1 MRIQEGAYRERPR
14 DAANRHQV
22 VTTHAQ
28 AYYRVSDVGGVQLH
42 SRDACGSSHLPR
54 VRWVL
59 GRINLVVATSPPCQ
73 FGANPARTLFASLSP
88 CELAM
93 LCRPIQGAAWRR
105 DVQHFSTPRM
115 IPAYSVHHTVV
126 ALHSYS
132 RALSGSTSYPS
143 NTGTT
148 DTCILPVGRTG
159 SFCSAAFSWGSRSAA
174 PRRGPWCWLRLRSWD
189 SGDAPS
195 FSDRSMPERIPRDD
209 RPTGC
214 GTLW

>member
-105 DVQHFSTPRM
+105 DVQHSSIPRM
-115 IPAYSVHHTVV
+115 IRAYSVHHGGSALLLESSISEHTHFLPIQHRHHRHMHTPGGEDRELLQRCLFLGKQICGSPARPVV
-126 ALHSYS
+126 LASPAL
-132 RALSGSTSYPS
+132 
-143 NTGTT
+143 
-148 DTCILPVGRTG
+148 VG
-159 SFCSAAFSWGSRSAA
+159 
-174 PRRGPWCWLRLRSWD
+174 LR
-189 SGDAPS
+189 
-195 FSDRSMPERIPRDD
+195 
-209 RPTGC
+209 
-214 GTLW
+214 